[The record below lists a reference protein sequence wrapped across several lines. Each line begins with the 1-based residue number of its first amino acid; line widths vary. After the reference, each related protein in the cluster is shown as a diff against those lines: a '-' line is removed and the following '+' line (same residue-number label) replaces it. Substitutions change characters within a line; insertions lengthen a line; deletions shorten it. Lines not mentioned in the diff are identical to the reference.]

1 MHTTCTFR
9 MVHTKAVNLCIRYM
23 YMALPLSSCEWMHI
37 SRRYKKLL
45 ELPPWFMCYS
55 LNRLLNKQF
64 DRRELYYITQYKTT
78 RAIGMY
84 VWLHNMM
91 FLNRPITSHSI
102 KYFNR
107 GFYHYASHFFFFA
120 LNSAIPHEERS
131 RSTKAKW
138 YSTQS
143 VSGHGP
149 CIAIDKRDWGTLE
162 RCTVLHVLYST
173 GTRRS
178 TVCRVAG

>member
-1 MHTTCTFR
+1 
-9 MVHTKAVNLCIRYM
+9 
-23 YMALPLSSCEWMHI
+23 MALPLSSCEWMHI

-102 KYFNR
+102 KYFNH
-107 GFYHYASHFFFFA
+107 GFYNYASHFFFCTQLSYSSWRKITQYKGKMIF
-120 LNSAIPHEERS
+120 HTKCVRS
-131 RSTKAKW
+131 WSMHCYWQAW
-138 YSTQS
+138 L
-143 VSGHGP
+143 
-149 CIAIDKRDWGTLE
+149 RDCGAMHCAA
-162 RCTVLHVLYST
+162 CTVQYWHKKKHSV
-173 GTRRS
+173 
-178 TVCRVAG
+178 